1 MARRAQL
8 TLQIH
13 LNGVWHDAA
22 FVEILDADAGIASPT
37 RLVYDTQYYFA
48 FGNEAWCA
56 GRPVIDRRALSVR
69 QVLDLS
75 PRRLST
81 WPPFLLDLMP
91 QGAARQRFARELGS
105 DPDGRA
111 LDLPLLLRGASAP
124 IGHIRVKEAWIA
136 EQERI
141 AGQHIQGV
149 TEGEIIERSPAF
161 RDMLDRFSLLASGS
175 SGVQGEWPKILLTR
189 AVDGLFYPDSMV
201 ADQQARE
208 HIIVKMSRARFAE
221 DRLILSSEASY
232 LQVAAECGLRV
243 GRSLFYGADTLIVP
257 RFDREVGAGSV
268 VRLGQESLVAATGIA
283 EFGHITTHEQYIET
297 LHRYCT
303 DPKMEIVEYVLRDVL
318 SVAMGDTDNHG
329 RNTALQK
336 RPDGWIGLTPRFDFA
351 PMVFDPGII
360 VPAMTWACL
369 RGRPLNIGYGPVCA
383 AIGEVTGESAIAA
396 AVREALVDKAARI
409 EMVPEIARRYEVPK
423 EVISRACRRAGDIAS
438 MLRALA
444 EEK

>member
-1 MARRAQL
+1 M
-8 TLQIH
+8 
-13 LNGVWHDAA
+13 
-22 FVEILDADAGIASPT
+22 
-37 RLVYDTQYYFA
+37 
-48 FGNEAWCA
+48 
-56 GRPVIDRRALSVR
+56 
-69 QVLDLS
+69 
-75 PRRLST
+75 
-81 WPPFLLDLMP
+81 
-91 QGAARQRFARELGS
+91 
-105 DPDGRA
+105 
-111 LDLPLLLRGASAP
+111 
-124 IGHIRVKEAWIA
+124 
-136 EQERI
+136 
-141 AGQHIQGV
+141 
-149 TEGEIIERSPAF
+149 
-161 RDMLDRFSLLASGS
+161 
-175 SGVQGEWPKILLTR
+175 
-189 AVDGLFYPDSMV
+189 
-201 ADQQARE
+201 
-208 HIIVKMSRARFAE
+208 
-221 DRLILSSEASY
+221 
-232 LQVAAECGLRV
+232 AAECGLRV

-297 LHRYCT
+297 LYRYCT

-360 VPAMTWACL
+360 VPATTWACL

-409 EMVPEIARRYEVPK
+409 EMVPEIARRHEVPK
-423 EVISRACRRAGDIAS
+423 EVISRACRRAFDIAS

-444 EEK
+444 EET